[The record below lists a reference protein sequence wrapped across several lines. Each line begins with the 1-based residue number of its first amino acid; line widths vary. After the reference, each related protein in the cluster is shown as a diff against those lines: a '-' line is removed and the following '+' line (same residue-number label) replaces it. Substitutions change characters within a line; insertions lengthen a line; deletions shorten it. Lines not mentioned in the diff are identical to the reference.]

1 VGLGQVI
8 CADEIQIISRVMI
21 LRKCA
26 EHAALKKPNRQV
38 EARGAVLALVITI
51 GRKVD
56 NVRRHARV
64 AKNVRYCPIDI
75 SIPPPPLLVG
85 RPSTIAYRGD
95 NQPVFDT
102 TNLVLIACKPS
113 YCADCSRCE

>member
-1 VGLGQVI
+1 MTW
-8 CADEIQIISRVMI
+8 ADELEIIGRVMI

-26 EHAALKKPNRQV
+26 KHAALKKPNRQV
-38 EARGAVLALVITI
+38 EARGAELALVITI

-64 AKNVRYCPIDI
+64 AKNVRYRPIDI
-75 SIPPPPLLVG
+75 SIPTPALLVG
-85 RPSTIAYRGD
+85 RTSTIAYRGD

-102 TNLVLIACKPS
+102 ADLVLIACKPS
-113 YCADCSRCE
+113 YCTDCSRCE